1 MVKRTLDSAAGTS
14 RDTLEVI
21 VIEDGSDKDECEKDE
36 SDKNEKIIVI
46 EDESKNNE
54 EIIII
59 EDESKKDETKKQTKK
74 GCGKTPQK
82 DVIKSCPLSK
92 PNAPCT
98 LCKTN
103 DTVSQ
108 KTLYCHCGSKIVL
121 RKGRVEAAVD
131 HWANDKCKKKTNT
144 ICANA
149 SLTSW
154 VTTTTVKKNAVTKP
168 CAGLNDDTWKRP
180 TAKLR
185 IENCIKH
192 SPTPY
197 HGVKR
202 WKVCF
207 QLFKTTHEVSL
218 SDEQRKQFHAAL
230 ESQATWIIKRHG
242 AQESIHSPRCTR
254 TVMTTAKT
262 LYPLCDDCEGL
273 KHDRSLITA
282 INVPYATEDKIKF
295 IAKVFMTGDQFQ
307 AVLMKHAELQVLQTS
322 LEKTSKKG
330 DEEFWKA
337 IGVYGKAGLF
347 KDKEVIRGLM
357 MAVGVRAER
366 ESNGKSMRG
375 RRFDFY
381 FDNFLTTLAA
391 ISPRAL
397 RLFNDNFA
405 GRGARSMRQIR
416 KVQGMHLEDGLHAN
430 NFKRLATILA
440 ELEYSGPV
448 AAATDETVCVKAMR
462 HYNGYLVGAQGGDIP
477 FENGDEI
484 ERLVNQDKAKDL
496 AAQNLD
502 FIEKCQEAGIHLL
515 SLGSDGA
522 ATELAAQEQLID
534 SRTRYLTYTNE
545 ALEVYI
551 KVPLFGQEARPIVMI
566 QDPKH
571 ARKTA
576 ANQPLSG
583 ARVISLGRFHV
594 DIQQLAVL
602 LEESASPLYKRDVF
616 DSDRQDDG
624 RAYRMFSAKT
634 LKAALNREECTGLA
648 VLKIFS
654 TMASRLLGLIIS
666 HRKYYPD
673 VPLMPW
679 KHGTEPIEHV
689 FGWMRVLSPNFTVL
703 DARQMV
709 PKIHAVV
716 KSVMSGIV
724 KISKS
729 EHLHAG
735 YEFAFSDEPNSEHID
750 RLRYFPTDEEIE
762 YDLNVAKKRAISLA
776 AFVGMHDASI
786 VDTPIVIS
794 ENQVSE
800 DVSTCMAEKYDVVYK
815 NGPEDPLE
823 EAVTTAAEAIDEQQQ
838 TDVLLSAIPED
849 IDEVIFKN
857 VAMSLSTIL
866 NPNEGGSSEA
876 RSEGTLSDLAGI
888 DHKLDTLILNNQ
900 EGINLEKSKLLQLR
914 VAHDSQVQRH
924 RGNERAKIN
933 VDDLRKSPGELLKPS
948 ECSKLVAVVMKNA
961 EATPTGLSR
970 IHRWSINVKLN
981 LLQRFQNTSTHLDSS
996 SHADLTGG
1004 GITAHNPIEMGKF
1017 VVLIKNG
1024 KLYLGK
1030 TLAVYIYKNKKHAW
1044 VKSSKTRNELS
1055 YVSVQILLHNPHQPV
1070 ATVADILTPDVWTF
1084 ARIEASHI
1092 VYVFLPSRSSNF
1104 SDLGEGSYSVPAI
1117 LRRFII
1123 SIDTPNFIRAFEAQL
1138 KTLKSAQAHD
1148 LDD

>member
-262 LYPLCDDCEGL
+262 LYPLCDDCE
-273 KHDRSLITA
+273 
-282 INVPYATEDKIKF
+282 
-295 IAKVFMTGDQFQ
+295 
-307 AVLMKHAELQVLQTS
+307 
-322 LEKTSKKG
+322 
-330 DEEFWKA
+330 
-337 IGVYGKAGLF
+337 
-347 KDKEVIRGLM
+347 
-357 MAVGVRAER
+357 
-366 ESNGKSMRG
+366 
-375 RRFDFY
+375 
-381 FDNFLTTLAA
+381 A

-416 KVQGMHLEDGLHAN
+416 KVQ
-430 NFKRLATILA
+430 
-440 ELEYSGPV
+440 
-448 AAATDETVCVKAMR
+448 
-462 HYNGYLVGAQGGDIP
+462 
-477 FENGDEI
+477 
-484 ERLVNQDKAKDL
+484 
-496 AAQNLD
+496 
-502 FIEKCQEAGIHLL
+502 
-515 SLGSDGA
+515 
-522 ATELAAQEQLID
+522 
-534 SRTRYLTYTNE
+534 
-545 ALEVYI
+545 
-551 KVPLFGQEARPIVMI
+551 
-566 QDPKH
+566 
-571 ARKTA
+571 
-576 ANQPLSG
+576 
-583 ARVISLGRFHV
+583 
-594 DIQQLAVL
+594 
-602 LEESASPLYKRDVF
+602 
-616 DSDRQDDG
+616 
-624 RAYRMFSAKT
+624 
-634 LKAALNREECTGLA
+634 
-648 VLKIFS
+648 
-654 TMASRLLGLIIS
+654 
-666 HRKYYPD
+666 
-673 VPLMPW
+673 
-679 KHGTEPIEHV
+679 
-689 FGWMRVLSPNFTVL
+689 
-703 DARQMV
+703 
-709 PKIHAVV
+709 
-716 KSVMSGIV
+716 
-724 KISKS
+724 
-729 EHLHAG
+729 
-735 YEFAFSDEPNSEHID
+735 
-750 RLRYFPTDEEIE
+750 
-762 YDLNVAKKRAISLA
+762 
-776 AFVGMHDASI
+776 
-786 VDTPIVIS
+786 
-794 ENQVSE
+794 

-888 DHKLDTLILNNQ
+888 DHKLNTLILNNQ

-948 ECSKLVAVVMKNA
+948 ECSKLVAVVMKKA

-1024 KLYLGK
+1024 
-1030 TLAVYIYKNKKHAW
+1030 
-1044 VKSSKTRNELS
+1044 
-1055 YVSVQILLHNPHQPV
+1055 VS
-1070 ATVADILTPDVWTF
+1070 TT
-1084 ARIEASHI
+1084 
-1092 VYVFLPSRSSNF
+1092 
-1104 SDLGEGSYSVPAI
+1104 
-1117 LRRFII
+1117 
-1123 SIDTPNFIRAFEAQL
+1123 
-1138 KTLKSAQAHD
+1138 
-1148 LDD
+1148 